1 MTSSTSALV
10 AATQVRWAAGFSFVL
25 GWGFFGISAAMSG
38 FGLARQQ
45 SLAEFDAAAKLLA
58 WKIARINCQVWVEQR
73 NLATFL
79 HGEVQSLIL
88 VAQLQ
93 IQRAIDA
100 NDDVEKVVASVQELL
115 RDVPSRIGRPQQNT
129 TLEMF
134 RESLIDRWGLFLALR
149 FEFSDATGRAING
162 DQVCLSVARE
172 ILSEFVVNAVKHAQA
187 EEVSLVLEVVGD
199 RVELTLS
206 NSNSGADATGV
217 ADSRLSMSD
226 DATGQADVRFGVG
239 FELIESVL
247 VDHEVKITGDD
258 YTLTGAIPLEG
269 TTSHAETK
277 SSQPR

>member
-1 MTSSTSALV
+1 MYVVLGGTSYAL
-10 AATQVRWAAGFSFVL
+10 WAAGFSFVL

-45 SLAEFDAAAKLLA
+45 SLVEFDAAAKLLA

-100 NDDVEKVVASVQELL
+100 NEDVGKLVASVQDLL
-115 RDVPSRIGRPQQNT
+115 RDVPSRIGTPQQGSP
-129 TLEMF
+129 LEVF
-134 RESLIDRWGLFLALR
+134 RESLIHRWGSFLALR
-149 FEFSDATGRAING
+149 FEFSDATGRAIND
-162 DQVCLSVARE
+162 DQVCLAVARE

-187 EEVSLVLEVVGD
+187 EEVNLVLDVAGD

-206 NSNSGADATGV
+206 NSLSGADALGV
-217 ADSRLSMSD
+217 ADSRLSMSEG
-226 DATGQADVRFGVG
+226 ATGRADVKFGVG

-247 VDHEVKITGDD
+247 LDHAVTITDD
-258 YTLTGAIPLEG
+258 EYRLTGAIPLEG
-269 TTSHAETK
+269 TTSHAEAK
-277 SSQPR
+277 SSRTI